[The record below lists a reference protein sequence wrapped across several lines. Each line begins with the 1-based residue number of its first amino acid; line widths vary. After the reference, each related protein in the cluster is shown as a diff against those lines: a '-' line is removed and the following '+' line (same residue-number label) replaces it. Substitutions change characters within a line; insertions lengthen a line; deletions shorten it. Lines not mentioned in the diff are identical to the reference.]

1 MIFFFQIC
9 DCLRFVFKACNIRIL
24 RELVVVLGP
33 TPYMAHEIYSIPL
46 EFCEEHTGSVDTGCG
61 DTCAALSNSEA
72 RSVFMGIQNT
82 LQSIDKPLKSN
93 SKLFIFIR
101 VSEPLLNSMA
111 SEDIE
116 EDDGFEIPD
125 EELMR
130 KRHVIR
136 KEIRVNK
143 CRNPLDQVEDVE
155 EIKEIEEKEN
165 NIWLRLNP
173 FVVCH
178 L

>member
-1 MIFFFQIC
+1 M
-9 DCLRFVFKACNIRIL
+9 
-24 RELVVVLGP
+24 VVVLGP
-33 TPYMAHEIYSIPL
+33 TPYMAQEIYSIPI

-61 DTCAALSNSEA
+61 DTCATLSNSEA
-72 RSVFMGIQNT
+72 RSVFMGIQSI
-82 LQSIDKPLKSN
+82 LQSIDKPMKSN
-93 SKLFIFIR
+93 SKLFIFVR
-101 VSEPLLNSMA
+101 VSEPLLNSVA

-125 EELMR
+125 EELMK
-130 KRHVIR
+130 KRHVI
-136 KEIRVNK
+136 KNEIRVNK

-155 EIKEIEEKEN
+155 EIEEKEN
-165 NIWLRLNP
+165 ENNLWLRLNP